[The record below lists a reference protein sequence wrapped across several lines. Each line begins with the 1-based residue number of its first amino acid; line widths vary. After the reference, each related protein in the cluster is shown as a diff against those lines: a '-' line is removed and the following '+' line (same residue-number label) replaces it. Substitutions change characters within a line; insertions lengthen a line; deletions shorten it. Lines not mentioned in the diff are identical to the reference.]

1 MNNRMYGKIKEFTVK
16 ELKALFSD
24 DSVNYI
30 DTVLLFGS
38 RANCTA
44 KLQSDY
50 DFAVSVTQDLD
61 TLWGVDAKLWM
72 DIGDLLNLADTDYDV
87 VNLLK
92 ADNFLKKN
100 IKENYI
106 VLKGDESAT
115 KRLLDTDN

>member
-1 MNNRMYGKIKEFTVK
+1 MYGKIKEFTVQ
-16 ELKALFSD
+16 ELKALFSN

-38 RANCTA
+38 RASCTA

-61 TLWGVDAKLWM
+61 TLWGIDAKLWK
-72 DIGDLLNLADTDYDV
+72 DIGELLNLADTDYDV

-92 ADNFLKKN
+92 ADNFLKKS

-106 VLKGDESAT
+106 VLKGDGRAAE
-115 KRLLDTDN
+115 RLLDTDN